1 MRQKI
6 AEIIN
11 VIFGFRKFLL
21 MLLVFLV
28 AVVFRVANLINGSEM
43 VDLLKSTTLAF
54 MGANGVEHVVAAAKD
69 YMSAK
74 SQGDDP
80 KTVYED
86 LVSPSAQEAEDLAQE
101 SKEK

>member
-21 MLLVFLV
+21 MLLVFV
-28 AVVFRVANLINGSEM
+28 IGVVFRLANLINGSEM

-54 MGANGVEHVVAAAKD
+54 MGANGVEHIVTAAKD
-69 YMSAK
+69 YMSSK

-80 KTVYED
+80 KTSYED
-86 LVSPSAQEAEDLAQE
+86 LVSPAAQEAEDLEEE
-101 SKEK
+101 SKGK